1 MPDSNRDKY
10 RIESL
15 AKGLRVLAL
24 FSERRPALRMTEL
37 AEAAGLPMPS
47 LFRIVATLEDEGY
60 LEQLPDG
67 RYRPGIRVLTLG
79 FAALQDQDLVQAA
92 TPALQVLAG
101 KTAQTVNFG
110 VLSGDRVLYLVR
122 LRNAELVTAN
132 IQVGSTLP
140 AVYGSMGKI
149 LLAHLNPSE
158 LDAVLRPDSFAP
170 GAGPNAIR
178 TRTALDQQ
186 LDLIRDRGYALQD
199 QEVAH
204 GLRSIAAGV
213 RDRTGRVVAAVN
225 VAVQAAE
232 FDVERVLADLKQP
245 LLDTCA
251 DISLR
256 LGHREG
262 EPS

>member
-1 MPDSNRDKY
+1 MAERSREKY
-10 RIESL
+10 RVESL
-15 AKGLRVLAL
+15 AKGLRVLGL

-37 AEAAGLPMPS
+37 TEASGLPMPT
-47 LFRIVATLEDEGY
+47 LFRIVATLADEGY

-67 RYRPGIRVLTLG
+67 RYRPGTKVLTLG
-79 FAALQDQDLVQAA
+79 FAALQDQDLIQAA
-92 TPALQVLAG
+92 SAPLHALADTT
-101 KTAQTVNFG
+101 KETVNLG

-140 AVYGSMGKI
+140 AVYASMGKV
-149 LLAHLNPSE
+149 LLAHLAPE
-158 LDAVLRPDSFAP
+158 ERDATLNAGSFAA
-170 GAGPNAIR
+170 GAGPNAVR
-178 TRTALDQQ
+178 TRSALERQLDQ
-186 LDLIRDRGYALQD
+186 IRQRGYALQD

-204 GLRSIAAGV
+204 GLRSLAAPIRNHRGQ
-213 RDRTGRVVAAVN
+213 VVAAVN

-232 FDVERVLADLKQP
+232 YDTERMLSELGQP

-256 LGHREG
+256 LGYRG
-262 EPS
+262 GPA

>member
-1 MPDSNRDKY
+1 VAEHNRAKY

-15 AKGLRVLAL
+15 AKGLRVLSM

-37 AEAAGLPMPS
+37 AQEAGMPMPS
-47 LFRIVATLEDEGY
+47 LFRIVATLADEGY

-67 RYRPGIRVLTLG
+67 RYRPGTKILTLG
-79 FAALQDQDLVQAA
+79 YAALQDQDLLEAA
-92 TPALQVLAG
+92 TAPLHALAELT
-101 KTAQTVNFG
+101 KETVNFG
-110 VLSGDRVLYLVR
+110 VLTGDRVLYLVR

-140 AVYGSMGKI
+140 AVYASMGKV
-149 LLAHLNPSE
+149 LLADLDPGE
-158 LDAVLRPDSFAP
+158 LDATLRADSFAP
-170 GAGPNAIR
+170 GAGPNAVR

-186 LDLIRDRGYALQD
+186 LAQIRQRGYALQD

-204 GLRSIAAGV
+204 GLRSIAAPV
-213 RDRTGRVVAAVN
+213 RNNAGNVVAAVN
-225 VAVQAAE
+225 IAVQAAE
-232 FDVERVLADLKQP
+232 YDIERILTELKQP

-256 LGHREG
+256 LGHREDV
-262 EPS
+262 P

>member
-1 MPDSNRDKY
+1 MAERNREKY

-15 AKGLRVLAL
+15 AKGLRVLGL

-37 AEAAGLPMPS
+37 AEAAGLPMPT

-67 RYRPGIRVLTLG
+67 RYRPGVKILTLG
-79 FAALQDQDLVQAA
+79 YAALQDQDLIEAA
-92 TPALQVLAG
+92 TAPLHALADLT
-101 KTAQTVNFG
+101 KETVNFG
-110 VLSGDRVLYLVR
+110 VLTGDRVLYLVR

-140 AVYGSMGKI
+140 AVYASMGKV
-149 LLAHLNPSE
+149 LLAHLDPAE
-158 LDAVLRPDSFAP
+158 LDTVLRGDSFSP
-170 GAGPNAIR
+170 GAGPNAVR
-178 TRTALDQQ
+178 TRTALDEQ
-186 LDLIRDRGYALQD
+186 LGQIRGRGYAVQD

-204 GLRSIAAGV
+204 GLRSIAAPVHDG
-213 RDRTGRVVAAVN
+213 TGRVAAAVN
-225 VAVQAAE
+225 IAVQAAE
-232 FDVERVLADLKQP
+232 YDIERILTDLKQP

-256 LGHREG
+256 LGHRA
-262 EPS
+262 

>member
-1 MPDSNRDKY
+1 MAERNREKY
-10 RIESL
+10 RIEAL

-24 FSERRPALRMTEL
+24 FSERRPALRMTDL
-37 AEAAGLPMPS
+37 TEASGLPMPS

-67 RYRPGIRVLTLG
+67 RYRPGTKVLTLG
-79 FAALQDQDLVQAA
+79 YAALQGQDLIEAA
-92 TPALQVLAG
+92 TAPLHALADTT
-101 KTAQTVNFG
+101 KETINFG

-140 AVYGSMGKI
+140 AVYASMGKV
-149 LLAHLNPSE
+149 LLAQLTPSE
-158 LDAVLRPDSFAP
+158 LDTTLHADSFAP

-178 TRTALDQQ
+178 TRTALDGQ
-186 LDLIRDRGYALQD
+186 LTQIRKRGYALQD

-204 GLRSIAAGV
+204 GLRSIAAPVCDHSGH
-213 RDRTGRVVAAVN
+213 VVAAVN
-225 VAVQAAE
+225 IAVQAA
-232 FDVERVLADLKQP
+232 DYDLERILAELRQP

-256 LGHREG
+256 LGHR
-262 EPS
+262 S